1 MNNYLYALLLLVFA
15 SACGGGG
22 SKEVSATSDSA
33 TESANDNSKNPDYQ
47 KGLALVAKSDCLTCH
62 EISKPKIGPTYYDVA
77 AKYEDTEE
85 NIARLAKTI
94 IEGGSGVWGSVP
106 MTAHPT
112 LSEADARQ
120 MVKYILLLK

>member
-1 MNNYLYALLLLVFA
+1 MKKYHFIILFFMVFLA
-15 SACGGGG
+15 ACGGG
-22 SKEVSATSDSA
+22 SADSGA
-33 TESANDNSKNPDYQ
+33 ASEAKSEGGADMSKNPDYQ

-62 EISKPKIGPTYYDVA
+62 EINKPKIGPTYRDVA

-85 NIARLAKTI
+85 NIAKLAATI
-94 IEGGSGVWGSVP
+94 IKGSSGVWGTVP

-112 LSEADARQ
+112 LSEEDARQ